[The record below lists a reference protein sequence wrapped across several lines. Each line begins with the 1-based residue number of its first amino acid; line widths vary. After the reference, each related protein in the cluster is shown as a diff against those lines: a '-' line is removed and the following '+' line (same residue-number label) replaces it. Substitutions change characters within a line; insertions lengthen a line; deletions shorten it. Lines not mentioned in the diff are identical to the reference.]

1 MRSAW
6 EYVIRTNDRLIAWF
20 ENNLY
25 YHYVGYLVSV
35 GNQPLDIYNRLSIAK
50 QQKKDREWTND
61 DTQKRVPQVDNGEM
75 LQG

>member
-50 QQKKDREWTND
+50 QQRKTENGQMTIH
-61 DTQKRVPQVDNGEM
+61 KRVPQVDNGEM